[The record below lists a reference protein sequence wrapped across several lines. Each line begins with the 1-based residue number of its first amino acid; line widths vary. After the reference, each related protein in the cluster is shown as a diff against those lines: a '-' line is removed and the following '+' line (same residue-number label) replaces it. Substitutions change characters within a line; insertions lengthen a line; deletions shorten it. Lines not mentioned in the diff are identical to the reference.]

1 VSSCLFTGC
10 SLQKMEQVAYP
21 FRLGAPNYQTSNA
34 TEIVHVYMHEQ
45 NHHMIVLVQRLIG
58 ENESLRDRV

>member
-1 VSSCLFTGC
+1 
-10 SLQKMEQVAYP
+10 MEQVAYP